1 MYNPLWT
8 LRYHII
14 VSSTIIIINVCTI
27 ILSIHTLWP
36 LKLGFKTNI
45 CNRTVFAKAEI
56 KNHNDVNLTLL
67 YCYGMLNCYCPHDN
81 SEARQG
87 GRKERWFG
95 TEEICIVYLSLPLIS
110 SVTSDKALSLS
121 LWSSDSPTVKWRGRI
136 NRPPHPGFLS
146 RVTLHGSVFTKLT
159 EVHQRKLDKHT
170 L

>member
-1 MYNPLWT
+1 MTWAWRNRKGLYNVDNRSMPESCFPAKICFYLCWRENNRINTCTTLWT

-14 VSSTIIIINVCTI
+14 VSFTIIIINVCTI

-45 CNRTVFAKAEI
+45 CNNPKAEI
-56 KNHNDVNLTLL
+56 KNHNDVNLTLS

-87 GRKERWFG
+87 RKECWFG

-110 SVTSDKALSLS
+110 SVTSDKALLS
-121 LWSSDSPTVKWRGRI
+121 LW
-136 NRPPHPGFLS
+136 
-146 RVTLHGSVFTKLT
+146 VF
-159 EVHQRKLDKHT
+159 
-170 L
+170 